1 MATCH
6 TCHDIVSAHYTAC
19 NKAHHSLRHNNV
31 VTFLPAAQRAQHPC
45 EHMSLLS
52 ASTGLYAWRQ
62 AAHASSF
69 SLPPTTITITHV
81 DCNSIISNVQ
91 SLIVHCNPIIGNVQS
106 LPCIVTHSSM
116 KCNHCRYCNPII
128 NNVQSLSCFVTHSS
142 ITCNQCRALKPNHQ
156 SRTITVVH
164 CDPLINNMQSPPCI
178 VTKSSITYNY
188 CRAL

>member
-1 MATCH
+1 MYAMATCH
-6 TCHDIVSAHYTAC
+6 TCHDIVSAHYTSC

-91 SLIVHCNPIIGNVQS
+91 SPS
-106 LPCIVTHSSM
+106 CIVTHLSITYY
-116 KCNHCRYCNPII
+116 HYRDCNPII
-128 NNVQSLSCFVTHSS
+128 NHVQLLSCFVTQSS
-142 ITCNQCRALKPNHQ
+142 IA
-156 SRTITVVH
+156 
-164 CDPLINNMQSPPCI
+164 
-178 VTKSSITYNY
+178 YNY